1 VARPRDGTI
10 ATPTQDEV
18 TDAVLAASRVLV
30 AIAARSLATV
40 GEDITLT
47 QYRALVVLAYT
58 GEQRITD
65 LATELDVNSSTA
77 TRLVDRLVRRKLV
90 RRSTHPDDRR
100 ATRLELTTDGRAVVA
115 AVTARRRADV
125 SRILRK
131 MPPESRR
138 ALVDSLDALRAA
150 AGEAPEQ
157 SWTLGWT
164 P

>member
-58 GEQRITD
+58 GERRITD